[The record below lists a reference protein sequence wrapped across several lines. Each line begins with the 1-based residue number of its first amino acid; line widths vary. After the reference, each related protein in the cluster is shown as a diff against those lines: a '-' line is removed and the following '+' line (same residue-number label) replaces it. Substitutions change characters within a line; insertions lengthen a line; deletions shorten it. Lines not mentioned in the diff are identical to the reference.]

1 MTLDDLLIDCCT
13 RLNYPPDLTIVEPKV
28 LARLTAFLNQTQQE
42 ILGQPSFKRLL
53 RMGHTLHT
61 EAGQHAYG
69 LPQQIERI
77 VSIVDRRNQRRL
89 RVMSSDAYRR
99 YLPNPAVQQGTPEAY
114 AFDGWGSLQ
123 YQPTAAETVY
133 AYSSVQD
140 DGTIISCRA
149 VIPNLTPAADNWI
162 RHSVVLNA
170 AAGGVLF
177 VAPGGT
183 APAFISDVT
192 TSEPVK
198 AGSVDVMVGQ
208 PPVRF
213 LARISQGQNRGRF
226 AQIYLIPTPSGALEL
241 DIIGV
246 RPVTPLST
254 PGEESS
260 TIPPTFHYLLA
271 AGARMK
277 EYELRGDTS
286 RYAIAKREYD
296 TGLAFLNSWVSDQ
309 PDAGDQMH
317 PDDGRQIGSS
327 VLGPWFPIS
336 GYR

>member
-1 MTLDDLLIDCCT
+1 VTLDDLLIDCCT
-13 RLNYPPDLTIVEPKV
+13 RLNYPPDLAIVDTNV

-53 RMGHTLHT
+53 RMGYTLHT

-69 LPQQIERI
+69 LPQQIEKI

-89 RVMSSDAYRR
+89 SVMSSDAYRR
-99 YLPNPAVQQGTPEAY
+99 YLPNPAVQRGTPEAY

-123 YQPTAAETVY
+123 YQPTASETVY
-133 AYSSVQD
+133 AYSSLQD
-140 DGTIISCRA
+140 DGTIISCMA
-149 VIPNLTPAADNWI
+149 VIPNLSPAADTWI
-162 RHSVVLNA
+162 RHAVVLNA
-170 AAGGVLF
+170 AASGVLF

-183 APAFISDVT
+183 APAFISDVST
-192 TSEPVK
+192 NKRVQ
-198 AGSVDVMVGQ
+198 AAAVDIMVGK

-213 LARISQGQNRGRF
+213 LARIVQGQNRGRY
-226 AQIYLIPTPSGALEL
+226 AQIYLIPTPSAAIEL
-241 DIIGV
+241 DIIGQ
-246 RPVTPLST
+246 RPVLNLSE

-296 TGLAFLNSWVSDQ
+296 VGLSFLNSWVSDQ

-317 PDDGRQIGSS
+317 PDDGRHIGSS
-327 VLGPWFPIS
+327 VLGPWFPSS